1 MELVF
6 LLIFFFFILINVIIG
21 VVSSRAKK
29 KRLAELRERESR
41 GEELSVQPIQYEER
55 TPDFLRKQADSSV
68 EPQTIASLMESIYP
82 EILEP
87 QAVKTEQVK
96 PEVTEEK
103 ARVKV
108 FTPSEMEAMVS
119 PFKKVEPEINPLQEA
134 GPELEV
140 RTTEPSK
147 THVPEAGE
155 EMVYSFPV
163 RGSGAYEIDSI
174 SFDWGYDQKG
184 TREVR
189 VISPAWKRIESL
201 PPLKRAI
208 ILSELL
214 GEPKGLW

>member
-41 GEELSVQPIQYEER
+41 GVEPSAQPIQYEEK
-55 TPDFLRKQADSSV
+55 TSDALRKQVDSFV
-68 EPQTIASLMESIYP
+68 EPQTVVSLMESIYP

-87 QAVKTEQVK
+87 QAVKPEEVK

-103 ARVKV
+103 TRVKAL
-108 FTPSEMEAMVS
+108 TPFEMEAMVS
-119 PFKKVEPEINPLQEA
+119 PFKKVEPEIKPLYEA
-134 GPELEV
+134 GPELKV
-140 RTTEPSK
+140 QITEPSG
-147 THVPEAGE
+147 TYIQESGGA
-155 EMVYSFPV
+155 MVSSFPV
-163 RGSGAYEIDSI
+163 RGSEAYEIDSI
-174 SFDWGYDQKG
+174 SFDWGYDQRG

-189 VISPAWKRIESL
+189 VKSPAWKRIESL

-208 ILSELL
+208 VLSELL

>member
-29 KRLAELRERESR
+29 KRLIESRERKSR
-41 GEELSVQPIQYEER
+41 GEEISVQPLKYEER
-55 TPDFLRKQADSSV
+55 TPDALRKQVDSFV

-87 QAVKTEQVK
+87 QVVK
-96 PEVTEEK
+96 PEEIESEVAEEK
-103 ARVKV
+103 TRVKA
-108 FTPSEMEAMVS
+108 FTPSEMEATIS
-119 PFKKVEPEINPLQEA
+119 PSKKVEPEIKPLHEA

-140 RTTEPSK
+140 QTTEASR
-147 THVPEAGE
+147 THVPEPGGA
-155 EMVYSFPV
+155 MDSSFPV
-163 RGSGAYEIDSI
+163 KGSKTYEIDSI
-174 SFDWGYDQKG
+174 FFDWGYDQKA
-184 TREVR
+184 TR
-189 VISPAWKRIESL
+189 VIRVKSQAWKRIESL

-208 ILSELL
+208 VLSELL